1 MAPKEKFARN
11 NPAAQAL
18 KKGRSFRDL
27 RASESQI
34 TAEQLIAQAQE
45 LQRLTG
51 TVRDPSK
58 ILLSSPTELAL
69 YRQNTRKEFEEH
81 VRKSFLDFGGW
92 VRYAAW
98 EEEQGAADCVR
109 SIFERALSHH
119 GEKKEFWRQYAE
131 AEQRIGTADHARKI
145 LFRATTC
152 LPQSVELWLKY
163 VALEQSTHS
172 DDHVRQVFQRWMM
185 TRPPA
190 FVWRLAVQFECYR
203 NGSSSSGGAS
213 NNNNN
218 NKQEQQH
225 TAKAT
230 TAASDNDRVRVL
242 LKDLVM
248 KHNVAGSWAFYAGIE
263 LHALHDAERAIE
275 VLQTAL
281 RALPGAQNEVSL
293 HLLLAESLNACGDAP
308 AARKTLVDLL
318 EHCTRDATC
327 LPEVRE
333 TVFNALASFERS
345 SAATAGGASSSTE
358 RAAQESALINAQV
371 RMRYRF
377 MIEQQHQQQSTASG
391 GTVLDAYASL
401 AALEVASSSSSSA
414 AEEVL
419 RNGVATAQPHND
431 VEVQQHAS
439 LAMAL
444 ARCMSH
450 RAATTS
456 GGDDKQAK
464 TDAKEMLLKQLQAFP
479 HGRLKNPALWTEACR
494 AILACDAPDAI
505 DVVRKV
511 LGQALGACPDD
522 ELFRFYV
529 WLEVEFI
536 RGRDSLARARE
547 IYKAWLDRFPL
558 RCATWSNFALFEF
571 QNHEID
577 RADSIFKMGIQLLS
591 QRAKEAKII
600 SEAFQFYDEV
610 DALWKERLRCS
621 MKRGGS
627 GGEGRDAAA
636 AHTAVVYE
644 ELLQASLGQ
653 YFGAFDAWRVTAEDA
668 AQKKAAALEQQLQQ
682 KNNNNNNNNGNQRST
697 TDAVDSN
704 DAAAATP
711 EARRLTPPFFFYNGN
726 QRSTTDA
733 VDSNDAAAATPPE
746 ARRLT
751 PPPPAAGAEVQPM
764 IRRLA
769 AALSGCIGFERRRDP
784 TNGMEVLRNVF
795 RNVVQTR
802 RGDLQQRIAAD
813 TEFQRVMHERQWVEL
828 SLSPVF
834 HLWRQMEAEFGTAE
848 SLSAVAGVAEPP
860 KKKARLFKTSKA

>member
-131 AEQRIGTADHARKI
+131 AEQRVGTADHARKI

-172 DDHVRQVFQRWMM
+172 DDHVREVFQRWMM

-203 NGSSSSGGAS
+203 NGSSSGGAS
-213 NNNNN
+213 NNN

-293 HLLLAESLNACGDAP
+293 HLLLAESLNARGDAP

-377 MIEQQHQQQSTASG
+377 VIEQQRQQQSTASG
-391 GTVLDAYASL
+391 GSVLDAYASL

-450 RAATTS
+450 SAATTS

-600 SEAFQFYDEV
+600 SEAFHFYDEV

-668 AQKKAAALEQQLQQ
+668 AVKKAAALEQQLQQ
-682 KNNNNNNNNGNQRST
+682 KNNNN
-697 TDAVDSN
+697 
-704 DAAAATP
+704 
-711 EARRLTPPFFFYNGN
+711 NGN

-769 AALSGCIGFERRRDP
+769 AALSGRIGFERRRDP